1 MRQGSGRLF
10 VAVVGAVMVFLAGC
24 ASDSGGQAMGDR
36 VAVGG
41 AALPVEVAETPE
53 DYRLGPLDRISMS
66 VFQVPSL
73 SVQKIQIDASG
84 YVTLP
89 LIGKIKAGGRTTSEL
104 SQEIAAVLA
113 KEYLESPQVTIS
125 LEEAYSQTITVD
137 GSVVQPGVYPIV
149 GQVTL
154 MQAVALARG
163 PDNKYANLKRVA
175 VFRTTNGQRTVAVFD
190 LKAIRQGK
198 APDPVILPQD
208 IIVVDGSDIKGAW
221 REIMGVL
228 PSLAVFRFF

>member
-1 MRQGSGRLF
+1 MPVAGSTGAMP
-10 VAVVGAVMVFLAGC
+10 VAIA
-24 ASDSGGQAMGDR
+24 
-36 VAVGG
+36 
-41 AALPVEVAETPE
+41 PTPE

-84 YVTLP
+84 HVNLP
-89 LIGKIKAGGRTTSEL
+89 LIGRVKAGGKTTAEL
-104 SQEIAAVLA
+104 SQEVATLLG

-163 PDNKYANLKRVA
+163 PDNRYANLKRVA
-175 VFRTTNGQRTVAVFD
+175 VFRTTEGQRTVAVFD
-190 LKAIRQGK
+190 LQAIRKGQ
-198 APDPVILPQD
+198 AADPVILPQD
-208 IIVVDGSDIKGAW
+208 IIVVDGSDLKGAW
-221 REIMGVL
+221 REVMSIL